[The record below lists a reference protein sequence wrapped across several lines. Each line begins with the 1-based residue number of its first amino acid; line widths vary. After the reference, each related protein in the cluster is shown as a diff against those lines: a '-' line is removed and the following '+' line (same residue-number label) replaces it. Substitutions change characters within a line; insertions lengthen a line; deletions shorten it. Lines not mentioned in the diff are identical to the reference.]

1 MSKIAIFVVFPSDI
15 LLWQILPKK
24 MDAEISPCVPSP
36 FKLPYSRILVPY
48 TNRKPA
54 RVVFWNKFKENFI
67 FSIRS
72 HTFFLIKKKGH
83 SPGIF
88 FYALFWFK
96 GSFYNKPLFCP
107 FFKHLFLERAVFC
120 TFLYKSLSFSW
131 IYVGSMSFFFHICPF
146 TPLLY
151 FVVEITFFFKG
162 AFLGLCFFKL
172 FFFS

>member
-67 FSIRS
+67 FLIRS

-96 GSFYNKPLFCP
+96 GSFYNKPIFCP
-107 FFKHLFLERAVFC
+107 FLSTFSLKGPFFALYIKVCHLAEFTWVPC
-120 TFLYKSLSFSW
+120 H
-131 IYVGSMSFFFHICPF
+131 FFFISALSRHCFI
-146 TPLLY
+146 LL
-151 FVVEITFFFKG
+151 
-162 AFLGLCFFKL
+162 LR
-172 FFFS
+172 